1 MSPKK
6 STPHKAP
13 VARKTTAKKA
23 STPKGTAAKK
33 PTSGAA
39 TKPDQMEPDVLEFIQ
54 AIDDY
59 KRHESRPF
67 PSWSEILEIVK
78 GLGYERTVG

>member
-6 STPHKAP
+6 STSRKAP
-13 VARKTTAKKA
+13 A
-23 STPKGTAAKK
+23 SKSPAAKK
-33 PTSGAA
+33 PTPGAA

>member
-6 STPHKAP
+6 STSSKAP
-13 VARKTTAKKA
+13 ATRKTTS
-23 STPKGTAAKK
+23 STPDSKNAATKK
-33 PTSGAA
+33 PTPGAA
-39 TKPDQMEPDVLEFIQ
+39 TKPDQMQPDVLEFIQ

-78 GLGYERTVG
+78 GLGYERPVG